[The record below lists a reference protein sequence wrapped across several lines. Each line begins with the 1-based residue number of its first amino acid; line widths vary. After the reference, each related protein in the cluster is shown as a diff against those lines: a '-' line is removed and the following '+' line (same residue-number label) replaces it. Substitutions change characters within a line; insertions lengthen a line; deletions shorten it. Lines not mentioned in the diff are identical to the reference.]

1 MRIRTRSRLYAV
13 SAAAA
18 LFAAACGRP
27 ASPPPEPAPAPIAVR
42 AGRAAMRPVARTFT
56 AGGVVRAQTT
66 AQVTS
71 RVVGEVREVRVR
83 PGDRVRRGQ
92 IVVVLDDRDLAA
104 HRAQADASLAAARS
118 AAVSADA
125 GRDAADAGL
134 VLAKAHY
141 ARIQQLRD
149 RNSAIPAELDRATAD
164 LRIAE
169 GTARSAAA
177 RSAEAAASVT
187 AAEARAR
194 GAEATASYSIIAA
207 PFDGLVTSTH
217 AEPGNMA
224 SPGLPLLTI
233 EAVDGFRLEFQAD
246 EARVRSLQ
254 PGDTVVVE
262 LEGGED
268 GRTMSGRIVEVAR
281 AIDPASHALTV
292 KVALPPA
299 PAIRSGM
306 FARAHLRAD
315 LRDALVVPAAALVRR
330 GQLSLVYVLDEG
342 HARMRAVTPGAAAG
356 DAVEILA
363 GLSAGEAVVLAPPPA
378 LTDGAPVRV
387 TGATP

>member
-1 MRIRTRSRLYAV
+1 MRLYWLG
-13 SAAAA
+13 AAAA
-18 LFAAACGRP
+18 LLAAACGGPARP
-27 ASPPPEPAPAPIAVR
+27 AQEAAATPIEVR
-42 AGRAAMRPVARTFT
+42 TGRADMRPVARTFT

-71 RVVGEVREVRVR
+71 RIVGEVREVRVR
-83 PGDRVRRGQ
+83 TGDRVRRGQ

-134 VLAKAHY
+134 VLAKVHY
-141 ARIQQLRD
+141 GRIQQLRD

-187 AAEARAR
+187 AAEAAARA
-194 GAEATASYSIIAA
+194 AEAAASYSIVAA

-217 AEPGNMA
+217 TEPGNMA
-224 SPGLPLLTI
+224 SPGLLLLTI
-233 EAVDGFRLEFQAD
+233 EALDGFRLEFQAD
-246 EARVRSLQ
+246 EARVRSLRQ
-254 PGDTVVVE
+254 GDTVDVE
-262 LEGGED
+262 LEGAED
-268 GRTMSGRIVEVAR
+268 GRTTSGRIVEVAR
-281 AIDPASHALTV
+281 AIDPASHAFTV
-292 KVALPPA
+292 KLALPSA

-306 FARAHLRAD
+306 FAARASPGRSP
-315 LRDALVVPAAALVRR
+315 RRPGVPASALVRR

-363 GLSAGEAVVLAPPPA
+363 GLAAGEVVVMAPPPA

-387 TGATP
+387 AGGTP

>member
-1 MRIRTRSRLYAV
+1 MRTRTRLWPYWL

-18 LFAAACGRP
+18 LLAAACGGPARP
-27 ASPPPEPAPAPIAVR
+27 APEAAPTPIEVR
-42 AGRAAMRPVARTFT
+42 TGRVGMRPVARTFT

-71 RVVGEVREVRVR
+71 RIVGEVREVRVR
-83 PGDRVRRGQ
+83 TGDRVRRGQ

-134 VLAKAHY
+134 VLAKVHY
-141 ARIQQLRD
+141 GRIQQLRD

-187 AAEARAR
+187 AAEAAARA
-194 GAEATASYSIIAA
+194 AEAAASYSIVAA

-217 AEPGNMA
+217 TEPGNMA
-224 SPGLPLLTI
+224 SPGLLLLSI

-246 EARVRSLQ
+246 EARVRSLRQ
-254 PGDTVVVE
+254 GDTVDVE
-262 LEGGED
+262 LEGAED
-268 GRTMSGRIVEVAR
+268 GRTTSGRIVEVAR
-281 AIDPASHALTV
+281 AIDPASHAFTV
-292 KVALPPA
+292 KVTLPSA

-315 LRDALVVPAAALVRR
+315 LRDALVVPASALVRR

-363 GLSAGEAVVLAPPPA
+363 GLAAGEVVVMAPPSA
-378 LTDGAPVRV
+378 LTDGAPIRV
-387 TGATP
+387 AGGTP

>member
-1 MRIRTRSRLYAV
+1 MRIRTRARLYGL
-13 SAAAA
+13 SSAAA
-18 LFAAACGRP
+18 LFAAACGGP
-27 ASPPPEPAPAPIAVR
+27 ARRPPEPAPTPIEVR
-42 AGRAAMRPVARTFT
+42 AARAATRHVARTFT

-104 HRAQADASLAAARS
+104 HRAQADASWAVARS
-118 AAVSADA
+118 AAASADA

-187 AAEARAR
+187 AAEAGARA
-194 GAEATASYSIIAA
+194 AEAAASYSIIAA
-207 PFDGLVTSTH
+207 PFDGLVTGTQTE
-217 AEPGNMA
+217 AGNMA

-233 EAVDGFRLEFQAD
+233 EAVDGFRLEFQVD
-246 EARVRSLQ
+246 EARVRSLGQ
-254 PGDTVVVE
+254 GDTVDVE
-262 LEGGED
+262 LEG

-292 KVALPPA
+292 KVALQPA

-315 LRDALVVPAAALVRR
+315 LRDALVVPVAALVRR
-330 GQLSLVYVLDEG
+330 GQLSLVYVIDEG
-342 HARMRAVTPGAAAG
+342 HARMRAVTPGAVAD

-363 GLSAGEAVVLAPPPA
+363 GLSVGEAVIVAPFTEV
-378 LTDGAPVRV
+378 TDGAAVRV
-387 TGATP
+387 AGVTP